1 MYQFAEV
8 LSKAAGK
15 VEKRRPMLEIF
26 QDLWIDFVIA
36 NAEFK
41 EAIAADAWIIERLPR
56 SVTLEDVSCLSW

>member
-26 QDLWIDFVIA
+26 QNLWIDFVIA

>member
-1 MYQFAEV
+1 
-8 LSKAAGK
+8 
-15 VEKRRPMLEIF
+15 MLEIF

-56 SVTLEDVSCLSW
+56 SVTLEDVSCLSC